1 MTTPVPTRFS
11 DHELALL
18 DRLVGEGVGE
28 NRSAVVRRAV
38 AELSEARRRIGIGSE
53 IVESYQR
60 IPQSVDDDDF
70 AIASANALTEAEPW

>member
-1 MTTPVPTRFS
+1 MTIPVPVRFA

-38 AELSEARRRIGIGSE
+38 AELGEAQRRLLVGAE
-53 IVESYQR
+53 IAESYR
-60 IPQSVDDDDF
+60 RVPQSVDDDDF
-70 AIASANALTEAEPW
+70 AMASANALSAAEPW